1 MFDSAPH
8 QSTIVLEDICTICK
22 KNVIIQITPTSGGFG
37 LLGGALFEKGT
48 GGYYAKCA
56 GCCSLSQGISD

>member
-22 KNVIIQITPTSGGFG
+22 KDVIIQITPTSGGFG
-37 LLGGALFEKGT
+37 ILGGALFEKGA
-48 GGYYAKCA
+48 GGYYAQCA
-56 GCCSLSQGISD
+56 VCYHAKQGHK